1 MDYNSRSHKLSN
13 LNKTGLLSA
22 ETYTPSRLCVLGLRI
37 GSADR
42 FGPGFGALLVQCLL
56 EEYADLIAL
65 PVVFS
70 LPAEMG
76 ASAERGFMM
85 IEKVSE
91 ICILMMVRPRG
102 GPRRGDQAQGHVA
115 GGNVEHGNEENLPLP
130 PPGGGEANT
139 TIVRMHVVAPPQGA
153 GNGLP
158 LERLRSL
165 GGIEFRGLSPERSE
179 A

>member
-22 ETYTPSRLCVLGLRI
+22 ETYTPSRLCVLGLGI

-70 LPAEMG
+70 LPVEMG
-76 ASAERGFMM
+76 ASAGCIGGSLDAHHMACACVRDSDHM
-85 IEKVSE
+85 IVWIPAE
-91 ICILMMVRPRG
+91 
-102 GPRRGDQAQGHVA
+102 
-115 GGNVEHGNEENLPLP
+115 
-130 PPGGGEANT
+130 
-139 TIVRMHVVAPPQGA
+139 
-153 GNGLP
+153 
-158 LERLRSL
+158 SL
-165 GGIEFRGLSPERSE
+165 CVGLSF
-179 A
+179 